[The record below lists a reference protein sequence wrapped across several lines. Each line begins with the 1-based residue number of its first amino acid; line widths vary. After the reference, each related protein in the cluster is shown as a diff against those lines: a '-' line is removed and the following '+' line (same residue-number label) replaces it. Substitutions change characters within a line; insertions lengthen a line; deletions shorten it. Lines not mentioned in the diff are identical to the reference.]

1 MTDPRGGKWLKMTK
15 GTETDRQRDR
25 REEGGERIS
34 FISELTPLRSAFKE
48 R

>member
-1 MTDPRGGKWLKMTK
+1 MVENDKSNGN
-15 GTETDRQRDR
+15 RQTDR

-34 FISELTPLRSAFKE
+34 FISELTPLRSAFKG

>member
-1 MTDPRGGKWLKMTK
+1 MVENDKSNGN
-15 GTETDRQRDR
+15 TDRQRDR

-34 FISELTPLRSAFKE
+34 FIFELTPLRSAFKE